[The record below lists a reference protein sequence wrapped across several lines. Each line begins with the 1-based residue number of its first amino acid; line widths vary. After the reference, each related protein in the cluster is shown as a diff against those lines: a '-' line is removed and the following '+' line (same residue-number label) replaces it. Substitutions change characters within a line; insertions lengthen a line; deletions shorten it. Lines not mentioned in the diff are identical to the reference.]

1 MAATKT
7 EIVDKIAEDAGID
20 KKQAKDA
27 LESLVEQ
34 VYAGTDKEGFTIP
47 GLGKLV
53 KTRRSAR
60 TGRNPQTG
68 EKIDIPARD
77 ALKFKVSKAAKDA
90 VLG

>member
-7 EIVDKIAEDAGID
+7 EIVEKIAEDAGIN

-27 LESLVEQ
+27 LESLVNQ
-34 VYAGTDKEGFTIP
+34 ACAGADEEGFTIP
-47 GLGKLV
+47 GLGKLMKV
-53 KTRRSAR
+53 RRSAR

-68 EKIDIPARD
+68 ETIQIPARD

-90 VLG
+90 AL